1 MTDAS
6 AILASLDRFIEG
18 FSNGSKL
25 RNDHRVAPQDGPV
38 VTVNPLTRQATN
50 HSYHSGQPKQE
61 TFAEAD
67 HERCNS
73 PPPPAEDSSA
83 GLARKVSSMG
93 GYNGKSGK
101 SPQDQS
107 LTGDRRENVNGH
119 SGKFFSDQRVAS
131 DPQGTDDQGGP
142 QLLPPADASRLDPT
156 IWSDLYEER
165 AAHRQFDGGYPRVE
179 AELLAWRE
187 IEWRWHF
194 AHREPV
200 PAEVCAGCGQLIGAA
215 EALDLIDGA
224 RVHMK
229 GHRCRT
235 AYEQRW
241 RRAASS
247 ALVTL
252 GLQPPGPIGSRCARQ
267 V

>member
-18 FSNGSKL
+18 FSNDFKL
-25 RNDHRVAPQDGPV
+25 GNSHRVAPEDGPV

-50 HSYHSGQPKQE
+50 HSYHSGHPKQE

-73 PPPPAEDSSA
+73 PPAPAEDTSA
-83 GLARKVSSMG
+83 GLTRKVSSVS

-101 SPQDQS
+101 SPQNQS
-107 LTGDRRENVNGH
+107 RTGSRRENANGH
-119 SGKFFSDQRVAS
+119 GGKSFSDQRVAS
-131 DPQGTDDQGGP
+131 DPKSSDDQGGP
-142 QLLPPADASRLDPT
+142 QLPTPADASGLDPT
-156 IWSDLYEER
+156 IWSDIYEER
-165 AAHRQFDGGYPRVE
+165 AAHRQFDGDYPRVE

-194 AHREPV
+194 AHREQVPV
-200 PAEVCAGCGQLIGAA
+200 EVCAGCGQLIGAD
-215 EALDLIDGA
+215 EALDLIDDA
-224 RVHMK
+224 RIHMK

-252 GLQPPGPIGSRCARQ
+252 GLQPPGPIGS
-267 V
+267 

>member
-18 FSNGSKL
+18 LLNDFKL
-25 RNDHRVAPQDGPV
+25 GYSHRVAPQNGPV
-38 VTVNPLTRQATN
+38 VTVNPLTTQPPN
-50 HSYHSGQPKQE
+50 HSYHCGHPKQG
-61 TFAEAD
+61 TFAETD
-67 HERCNS
+67 HERYDS
-73 PPPPAEDSSA
+73 PPSPAEDSGA
-83 GLARKVSSMG
+83 DLARQVSSVG

-101 SPQDQS
+101 SPQNRL
-107 LTGDRRENVNGH
+107 LTGRSRENANGH
-119 SGKFFSDQRVAS
+119 SGKSSSDQRVAS

-142 QLLPPADASRLDPT
+142 QLPTPADASRLDPT

-179 AELLAWRE
+179 AELLAWGE

-194 AHREPV
+194 AHREQVPV
-200 PAEVCAGCGQLIGAA
+200 EVCAGCGQLIGAD

-224 RVHMK
+224 RIHMK

-252 GLQPPGPIGSRCARQ
+252 GLQPPGPIGS
-267 V
+267 